1 MLPQHRSFCAP
12 SAYEFREPAFAGSLS
27 EKEPIAV
34 LASLVIFLSVFLA
47 SSGSRPPAEA
57 RPQFSGGGNNC
68 IHVGGSIITNFG
80 AVDPNTTLGPATGDL
95 RGAVAATLL
104 TAPQPGP
111 NGTVLFNV
119 QHHWVTESG
128 DNIYFDHAVATTMPL
143 SQTRFAFISYPT
155 HIIGGTGK
163 FAGATGDLTSIG
175 EADMLA
181 GTAIR
186 YSGTVCFADSDDR

>member
-1 MLPQHRSFCAP
+1 MTTGRIARIAL
-12 SAYEFREPAFAGSLS
+12 FASL
-27 EKEPIAV
+27 AV
-34 LASLVIFLSVFLA
+34 LLSAFLA
-47 SSGSRPPAEA
+47 SSGSRPAGNAQPH
-57 RPQFSGGGNNC
+57 PHQSGRDC
-68 IHVGGSIITNFG
+68 KSVAVGGSIITNFG

-95 RGAVAATLL
+95 RGAVAASLL
-104 TAPQPGP
+104 TPPQSVP
-111 NGTVLFNV
+111 NGTVIFNV

-128 DNIYFDHAVATTMPL
+128 DNIYFAPAVATTMPL

-175 EADMLA
+175 EADLQA